1 MTFIYLTQITIIYLS
16 FRNLFAEK
24 AVTFMSLPC
33 EFRTYGCKVE
43 IQYNDKELAS
53 FDNFF
58 KFGIFPKLYSFSMS
72 VLASIDPTFAPTLSV
87 ITSLHLEP

>member
-1 MTFIYLTQITIIYLS
+1 
-16 FRNLFAEK
+16 
-24 AVTFMSLPC
+24 MSLPC

-53 FDNFF
+53 FD
-58 KFGIFPKLYSFSMS
+58 KYKYRIFPKLYSFSMS
-72 VLASIDPTFAPTLSV
+72 ALASIDPTFAPTLSV